1 MSEREGQFVWGAPP
15 QNAPPVQLEV
25 PGILTP
31 HEQPQKT
38 KKESSNNLSPEV
50 HIYNIE

>member
-25 PGILTP
+25 PGILHTTRTNSRKK
-31 HEQPQKT
+31 QK
-38 KKESSNNLSPEV
+38 KKAQNNLSPE
-50 HIYNIE
+50 